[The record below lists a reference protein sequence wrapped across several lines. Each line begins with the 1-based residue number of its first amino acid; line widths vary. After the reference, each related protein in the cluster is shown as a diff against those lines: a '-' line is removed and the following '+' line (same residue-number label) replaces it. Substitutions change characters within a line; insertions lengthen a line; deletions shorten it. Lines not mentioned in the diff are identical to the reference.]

1 MLSNCVAF
9 WPSVVVMLQPVNKAI
24 TQRYK
29 KSAIPYMQRMLND
42 EDKELQRMIGS

>member
-1 MLSNCVAF
+1 MMKRNPDKF
-9 WPSVVVMLQPVNKAI
+9 KVNKAI